1 MLVHLTISNFAII
14 GRLEIDLKPGL
25 NILSGETGAGKS
37 IIINAVN
44 IILGERASSD
54 LIRSGT
60 DEARVE
66 ALFNLPENPTLNT
79 FLSDLG
85 FPFNGELLIKRTIS
99 REGRNRITVNGS
111 LATLQMLSKV
121 GTMLISISGQHEHQL
136 LLKPDNHLYLLDDFG
151 GLTHE
156 RLKLNESFSEF
167 ESLKEKR
174 RHLERE
180 IKEDN
185 ERQELTRFQI
195 KEIET
200 ANINKGEDS
209 LLENEKKRLRYA
221 EQLMEIV
228 TESYGTL
235 YEKED
240 SVLSNISNCIKATE
254 KGAKVEERFG
264 TIMNALLSTKA
275 DLEDVALELRDLKS
289 TIIIDPYRLEEV
301 EERLQFMNKLKKR
314 YGPSLE
320 DILNF
325 KDRLHEMI
333 DDLDHKREELK
344 RIKKRLTE
352 MEGDVLSKMAVLS
365 KKRKSVAK
373 NLEKSVKNELNLLDM
388 EGTRFEVRFHDE
400 DMGYDDK
407 SLDITK
413 NIKADGYDRVEFML
427 SPNIGE
433 ELKPLSRIA
442 SGGELSRI
450 MLALKTILART
461 ASVESI
467 IFDEVDSG
475 IGGATAEVVGDKLR
489 SLSDYHQILCITHLP
504 QIAVKGDTHFLVTK
518 KIMEKRTQTIISEL
532 DSEERVKEIAR
543 LLGGK
548 VISKQALAHAKEM
561 LGLVL

>member
-14 GRLEIDLKPGL
+14 GHLEIDLKPGL

-44 IILGERASSD
+44 LILGERASSD

-66 ALFNLPENPTLNT
+66 ALFNLPENPALNS

-121 GTMLISISGQHEHQL
+121 GIMLISISGQHEHQL

-151 GLTHE
+151 GLTSE
-156 RLKLNESFSEF
+156 RLKLNESVYDF
-167 ESLKEKR
+167 ESLKER
-174 RHLERE
+174 FRNLERE
-180 IKEDN
+180 IKEDE

-195 KEIET
+195 NEIET
-200 ANINKGEDS
+200 ANINRGEDS

-228 TESYGTL
+228 TESHGTL
-235 YEKED
+235 YENED
-240 SVLSNISNCIKATE
+240 SVLLNISRCIKAIE
-254 KGAKVEERFG
+254 KGAKIEERFR
-264 TIMNALLSTKA
+264 TIMKSLSSAKA

-289 TIIIDPYRLEEV
+289 AIIIDPYRLEDV
-301 EERLQFMNKLKKR
+301 EDRLHVINKLKKR
-314 YGPSLE
+314 YGPSIE

-325 KDRLHEMI
+325 KDSLHGMI
-333 DDLDHKREELK
+333 DNLDQKKQELK
-344 RIKKRLTE
+344 SINNKLTD
-352 MEGDVLSKMAVLS
+352 MEADVLSEMAALS
-365 KKRKSVAK
+365 KKRKTVSK
-373 NLEKSVKNELNLLDM
+373 DLEKSVKKELNLLDM
-388 EGTRFEVRFHDE
+388 EGTRFEVRFHDGVVGNG
-400 DMGYDDK
+400 DDLKGMTYD
-407 SLDITK
+407 
-413 NIKADGYDRVEFML
+413 IKADGYDKVEFML

-433 ELKPLSRIA
+433 ELKPLSKIA

-489 SLSDYHQILCITHLP
+489 SLAEYHQILCITHLP
-504 QIAVKGDTHFLVTK
+504 QIACKGDTHFLVAK
-518 KIMEKRTQTIISEL
+518 KIMDKRTQTIISEL
-532 DSEERVKEIAR
+532 DPEERVNEIAR

-548 VISKQALAHAKEM
+548 VISPQTIAHAREM
-561 LGLVL
+561 LS